1 MKPRVVLVEDDAS
14 ITRFV
19 CMALEDLDIE
29 LLTCTTVQEA
39 RAALAAQTIALVI
52 TDLMLPGEPG
62 LNLVQELGSEQKI
75 PVAVLSAGLTPER
88 CEELTA
94 LGAWRLL
101 SKPVSVV
108 ALQGCVQDALQRS
121 NTNLDTSPST
131 LTTTAPS
138 AALLPEASNPQA
150 QAIATAIATHF
161 AGNAALFHAYKA
173 RCLPQFVRDIAAGDT
188 ALTQQDWPAL
198 QRLAH
203 SLRTVLLTLG
213 YNPASQTAKQ
223 LENAAQ
229 AHDSAASGALWQ
241 TLRTHLQNFSNTTTA

>member
-1 MKPRVVLVEDDAS
+1 MKPYVLLVEDDAS

-29 LLTCTTVQEA
+29 LLTSTTVQQAREVLAKEA
-39 RAALAAQTIALVI
+39 IQLVI

-62 LNLVQELGSEQKI
+62 LNLVQELGNEQKV

-94 LGAWRLL
+94 LGVWRLL

-108 ALQGCVQDALQRS
+108 ALQACVQDALLPPHA
-121 NTNLDTSPST
+121 NPDAPN
-131 LTTTAPS
+131 TTAQS
-138 AALLPEASNPQA
+138 APHLPEATNPQA
-150 QAIATAIATHF
+150 QAIATHF

-173 RCLPQFVRDIAAGDT
+173 RCLPQFVHDMTTGDT
-188 ALTQQDWPAL
+188 ALAQQDWPGL

-213 YNPASQTAKQ
+213 NTTASQTARQ
-223 LENAAQ
+223 LENGAQ
-229 AHDSAASGALWQ
+229 AHDSGACGALWQ
-241 TLRTHLQNFSNTTTA
+241 TLRMHLQTFSNTTTA